1 MRAPRPRVRRHA
13 SRRHTYVTRAASR
26 LRHASRC
33 HTYITRA
40 ASRLHHA
47 SQRHTCAPAARTA
60 SHCATGPPGVA
71 PHSSMV
77 SAAVGASNA
86 GGGRPG
92 RTGSGAH
99 SIRIGRTARA
109 GALGQRGRPMKSAM
123 LFFLGKFPSE
133 TPISYEVIPRME
145 GRPVRDRFTHSRD
158 SGRARDA
165 QTPAHARASSFCQR
179 ERIKLWHP
187 RASSLCPRQR
197 AAHGWGR
204 GGCVPPR
211 QRLDSRPGRS
221 TRVGPRAASV
231 SESGSWCC
239 RFTASASARSTCVF
253 PGSHVTFIISL
264 SPA

>member
-1 MRAPRPRVRRHA
+1 MSARTPAA
-13 SRRHTYVTRAASR
+13 RAASR
-26 LRHASRC
+26 ITASHVRHARGVTPASCVTVSHVHHARGV
-33 HTYITRA
+33 TP
-40 ASRLHHA
+40 ASR
-47 SQRHTCAPAARTA
+47 RHTCAPAARAA
-60 SHCATGPPGVA
+60 SHCATRPPGVA

-99 SIRIGRTARA
+99 STRIGRTARA

-165 QTPAHARASSFCQR
+165 QTPAHARASGFCQR

-231 SESGSWCC
+231 SESGPWCC